1 MTEAVFYVCL
11 WFGMFQNIHCA
22 DYGVPVIRQVDQAE
36 WVKLR
41 LGEGYDSA
49 SDRIKQYMG
58 SNTRAVY
65 SYADRTIYL
74 RSDIKPNTVDGQA
87 TIAHEYIHY
96 LQHVTGAYVL
106 APCDNA
112 LEPPAYQIQNEFLVQ
127 HGYEPARDARTMELG
142 AKCGRL

>member
-36 WVKLR
+36 LVKLR
-41 LGEGYDSA
+41 LGEGYESA

-96 LQHVTGAYVL
+96 LQHITGAYTL
-106 APCDNA
+106 TPCDNA
-112 LEPPAYQIQNEFLVQ
+112 LETPAYQIQNEFLVQ